1 MSLRHEYDMV
11 LLTPRA
17 SLSDDEVT
25 PRQPR
30 RRRRPGGRSRRARQ
44 ARHEQGHPDATRIRG
59 NTPPPADIL
68 RPAVGTGSL
77 AGDLSSL
84 SLDKGNLPVARG
96 DAQSSSS
103 APPLPEEPIPAGQ
116 NLETAPSPYP
126 FGLRNAAASYAYAYS
141 VAHEHPS
148 ERRQR
153 FALDLST
160 LSDFSDEDEA
170 WPGVD
175 FFGLH
180 NPGALR
186 QFLAASDYCFGY
198 SDSDDE
204 GTYDPTRE
212 CFHVGVGMP
221 RAGEEDE
228 GAGSRSPLRPCA
240 GVATPPHA
248 VLPATRDENV
258 ALARPQ
264 RPDLE

>member
-1 MSLRHEYDMV
+1 MADPVRPLRLGTVVWFGSLEFMSLGHKYDMV

-17 SLSDDEVT
+17 PPSDDEVT
-25 PRQPR
+25 HWQPR

-44 ARHEQGHPDATRIRG
+44 ARHEQGHSDATRIRG
-59 NTPPPADIL
+59 GTPPPADIL
-68 RPAVGTGSL
+68 RPAVGIGSL

-84 SLDKGNLPVARG
+84 SLDKGKLPVACG

-116 NLETAPSPYP
+116 NLEAAPSPYP
-126 FGLRNAAASYAYAYS
+126 FGLRNAAASYAYACS

-160 LSDFSDEDEA
+160 LSDFSDQNEA

-175 FFGLH
+175 FSGLH

-186 QFLAASDYCFGY
+186 
-198 SDSDDE
+198 
-204 GTYDPTRE
+204 
-212 CFHVGVGMP
+212 
-221 RAGEEDE
+221 
-228 GAGSRSPLRPCA
+228 
-240 GVATPPHA
+240 
-248 VLPATRDENV
+248 
-258 ALARPQ
+258 
-264 RPDLE
+264 